1 MEVNHQLSDKEAQM
15 IYWMM
20 IYAIMHPEEFPE
32 LQMGKF

>member
-20 IYAIMHPEEFPE
+20 IYAIIHPETFPE
-32 LQMGKF
+32 LQIQES

>member
-20 IYAIMHPEEFPE
+20 IYAIMHPETFPE
-32 LQMGKF
+32 LQAQES